1 MLHRRSCGS
10 LRHGQR
16 RRPTAPSQAN
26 LPDAGV
32 RATSS
37 ADRRRRSSVA
47 KSSLSGAF
55 RDPSETFPGKCGR
68 DSTRVLRER
77 VYLRYSKD
85 TAGIPAILRVFP
97 GNYPRCIPGVPGIPG
112 IGQIPGD
119 SCGDRPPRFSQLL
132 EEWRFLRPRSPTLL
146 LRFPICFPPALA
158 LQGILS
164 VPFYLVAV
172 PASRLRRCRFVI
184 IFCKPVPFLASG
196 GLDFLTCRK
205 TLTFDGKLVF
215 FKKHHQI
222 TSKFGGSFFAPEFP
236 FWLAQNPPRNAQKA
250 LRRYARNAWD
260 LWDEC
265 RRSA

>member
-1 MLHRRSCGS
+1 MQFCTSTGPWHRFTASGGMKRRQPMLH
-10 LRHGQR
+10 
-16 RRPTAPSQAN
+16 
-26 LPDAGV
+26 
-32 RATSS
+32 
-37 ADRRRRSSVA
+37 RRSSVA
-47 KSSLSGAF
+47 KSS
-55 RDPSETFPGKCGR
+55 FPGKCGR

-196 GLDFLTCRK
+196 GLDF
-205 TLTFDGKLVF
+205 TL
-215 FKKHHQI
+215 
-222 TSKFGGSFFAPEFP
+222 
-236 FWLAQNPPRNAQKA
+236 WLDMPQNINF
-250 LRRYARNAWD
+250 
-260 LWDEC
+260 
-265 RRSA
+265 